1 MATVIWLNLDNISV
15 EFLLH
20 YTTTMLTHHNLRI
33 FYFIELFRFST
44 GSSNEMNVTRRF
56 NIMTLFKNPHT
67 KYPTPPFPKQEQ
79 EVPGTEPK
87 MKPQA
92 DHGEE
97 SYSGSGR
104 LKDAKALITGA
115 DSGIGRAIA
124 IAYASEGADVVINYG
139 YDIEDGDAAE
149 TARLVEKEGRR
160 ALLSKGDLRKENYCQ
175 ELIDFCVRELGGID
189 ILVNNAAYQMAHK
202 TLEELTAEEWDRT
215 FETNIRSMFYLC
227 KAAVPCMKP
236 GSSIINTT
244 SVNSYHPNAVLLDYA
259 ASKGAIQ
266 NFTAN
271 LAQMLLEQDKG
282 IRVNAVAPGPVWT
295 PLIPSTMPEP
305 ENFGKDSPIK
315 RPAQPA
321 EIAPAYVF
329 LASEESSYIAG
340 ATLAITGGKIAM

>member
-1 MATVIWLNLDNISV
+1 
-15 EFLLH
+15 
-20 YTTTMLTHHNLRI
+20 
-33 FYFIELFRFST
+33 
-44 GSSNEMNVTRRF
+44 
-56 NIMTLFKNPHT
+56 MTQFKNPHS
-67 KYPTPPFPKQEQ
+67 KYPVPPFPKQEQ
-79 EVPGTEPK
+79 EVPGTEAK

-92 DHGEE
+92 DHGEK
-97 SYSGSGR
+97 SYVGSGK
-104 LKDAKALITGA
+104 LKGAKAVITGA

-124 IAYASEGADVVINYG
+124 IAYAREGADVVINYG
-139 YDIEDGDAAE
+139 YDIEDEDANE
-149 TARLVEKEGRR
+149 TARLVRNEGQK
-160 ALLSKGDLRKENYCQ
+160 AIVSKGDLRDESYCN
-175 ELIDFCVRELGGID
+175 ELIMFGLGELGGID

-202 TLEELTAEEWDRT
+202 TLEELTSEEWDRA
-215 FETNIRSMFYLC
+215 FETNIRSMFYLS
-227 KAAVPCMKP
+227 KAVVPHMAP
-236 GSSIINTT
+236 GSSIINTA

-259 ASKGAIQ
+259 ATKGAIQ

-329 LASEESSYIAG
+329 LASEDSSYIAG
-340 ATLAITGGKIAM
+340 ATIAVTGGKIAI